1 MVDVVNGVATFPNLS
16 LDQAGMGY
24 TLQASASGLTAATS
38 SPFNVTV
45 PVTIP

>member
-1 MVDVVNGVATFPNLS
+1 VNVVNGVATFTNLS
-16 LDQAGMGY
+16 IDQPGTGY

-45 PVTIP
+45 P